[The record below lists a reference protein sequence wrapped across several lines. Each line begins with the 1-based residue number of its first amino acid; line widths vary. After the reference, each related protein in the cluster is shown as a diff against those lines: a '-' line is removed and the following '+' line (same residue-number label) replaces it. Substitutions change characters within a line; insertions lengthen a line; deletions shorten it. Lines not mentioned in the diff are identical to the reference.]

1 MSNKIKVNL
10 HGYIDTSY
18 SIDVWI
24 DEDSWYGENDGV
36 EGGGYAD
43 CPNQLAEEI
52 LAVAYK
58 ECDHYTKTHP
68 VVYEDFKINK
78 SVRQD
83 RWGNVFLGCSVKITP
98 VYDKEVQ
105 DNE

>member
-1 MSNKIKVNL
+1 MSNKIKINL
-10 HGYIDTSY
+10 HGFVDTAY

-24 DEDSWYGENDGV
+24 DEDSWYGTDDGL

-43 CPNQLAEEI
+43 NPNQLAEEI
-52 LAVAYK
+52 LAVSQYK
-58 ECDHYTKTHP
+58 DCDHYTGTHS
-68 VVYEDFKINK
+68 VVEDFKVNK

-83 RWGNVFLGCSVKITP
+83 RWGNVFTDCNVKITP
-98 VYDKEVQ
+98 VYDKGVQ

>member
-10 HGYIDTSY
+10 HGYIETSY

-43 CPNQLAEEI
+43 SPNQLAEEI
-52 LAVAYK
+52 LECKQDRWGVGSHSAVG
-58 ECDHYTKTHP
+58 
-68 VVYEDFKINK
+68 DFKVNK
-78 SVRQD
+78 SVSQD